1 ILLLYPDGQAC
12 WGPARDMLVTSALES
27 LFGQRLLS
35 AELDG
40 FPVFVP
46 G

>member
-1 ILLLYPDGQAC
+1 
-12 WGPARDMLVTSALES
+12 VTSALES